1 LKILRKYICLLPREK
16 KESQVGVKVVVEMKK
31 ELDLIK
37 QFCYIQLQVLK
48 DREMRLRKEIQETT
62 LQMEFITSTI
72 EKIGTTTD
80 KEEN

>member
-1 LKILRKYICLLPREK
+1 
-16 KESQVGVKVVVEMKK
+16 MKK

-48 DREMRLRKEIQETT
+48 DREMRLRKEIQETA